1 MSQDRAEE
9 VFRKMREQYDLIL
22 LDSPPAEMFADAGLL
37 ARFAESV
44 LYVIRYDY
52 VQKWRVLDSIAGLQ
66 GSGAKL
72 MGYVFN
78 EMPPKRGRYGYG
90 RYGYGYGYGYYGYY
104 GGSESEREA
113 RDEA

>member
-1 MSQDRAEE
+1 
-9 VFRKMREQYDLIL
+9 MREQYDLIL

-66 GSGAKL
+66 GSG
-72 MGYVFN
+72 
-78 EMPPKRGRYGYG
+78 R
-90 RYGYGYGYGYYGYY
+90 
-104 GGSESEREA
+104 S
-113 RDEA
+113 